1 MSKPFCSV
9 LSKGGR
15 ATYSDIKYNN
25 QCNITGHWHSLA
37 LWIRQDRAQIRAVWL
52 LFPFYLKADYTF
64 GLPIEGVG
72 MVIYLLFHWVF
83 FTMRIKTG
91 SSKRVAQT
99 IPTIIT
105 S

>member
-1 MSKPFCSV
+1 M

-15 ATYSDIKYNN
+15 ATYNDIKYNN
-25 QCNITGHWHSLA
+25 QGNITGHWHSLP
-37 LWIRQDRAQIRAVWL
+37 LWIRQDQVQIRTVWL
-52 LFPFYLKADYTF
+52 LFPFHLEADYTLD
-64 GLPIEGVG
+64 LPIEGVG

-83 FTMRIKTG
+83 FTMSIKTG